1 MSNQLDVNVTQHG
14 DLPEHEAVA
23 RRPPSQR
30 EKRSTLVA
38 RQQLS
43 DIVSGTSAA
52 SRTRPAPRPVG
63 QGRGGKA
70 HTIPRPPRNSGL
82 NPSGIPYDSQLN
94 RPSEFIPPLSTD
106 ASSSL
111 NPTPATNLYNF
122 TDPDP
127 TPNVFNV
134 HNSMTDSV
142 RNDIFSTNYS
152 SVYNSTVDSVPDST
166 SSTDF
171 SFVDNLTATQGGGDG
186 AGASHTHVAPYR
198 NNWPSSSTTVNSLY
212 DAGFPNPASL
222 VNTGQSGPSLF
233 DEPRG
238 PHPVYADSRYVP
250 QQQPLRP
257 GEVTR
262 GGITPPLPLSTWRT
276 TATSADRTRALST
289 LQGPSGVIRSIGK
302 TSDVLANRHTRRPPY
317 RLPPTPV
324 PSIDQC
330 TSNAGSSR
338 SGSLARGTSASI
350 ASSEPDGGREI
361 IAHAKELFRLKL
373 LTVNAMWPDVIA
385 RVQARDQLVASYRK
399 NATQIDQVISND
411 AIDRASIKKVMHD
424 GSNLRHEF
432 KKAAQDIVASRDN
445 YYDLFPHTQNQ
456 PERPEHH
463 TVQKVSALLD
473 KTTGLWMHDGN
484 DSNSIPNYFE
494 HPAIEEVIARTIFAR
509 PQSIGCRNLDKFNPV
524 RIPVLAL
531 ASCAL
536 HCALEEW
543 ATGVF
548 VPVKFE
554 VANYRRLYTS
564 IADLNIQKIL
574 SNSYLRAKLE
584 TLWARI
590 YSRGCQV
597 GVGTP
602 GVRHVHAMHLFVAD
616 VDTTSLVTGGESA
629 LTNNPWPPFDLEPG
643 D

>member
-1 MSNQLDVNVTQHG
+1 M
-14 DLPEHEAVA
+14 
-23 RRPPSQR
+23 
-30 EKRSTLVA
+30 
-38 RQQLS
+38 
-43 DIVSGTSAA
+43 
-52 SRTRPAPRPVG
+52 
-63 QGRGGKA
+63 GGKA

-106 ASSSL
+106 TSSSL

-222 VNTGQSGPSLF
+222 VNTGQSGLSLF

-276 TATSADRTRALST
+276 TATSADRTRAPST
-289 LQGPSGVIRSIGK
+289 LQGPSEYWK
-302 TSDVLANRHTRRPPY
+302 DVRRPGEPPY
-317 RLPPTPV
+317 KASSLLTPSY
-324 PSIDQC
+324 P
-330 TSNAGSSR
+330 
-338 SGSLARGTSASI
+338 ARGTSASI

-484 DSNSIPNYFE
+484 DSNLIPNYFE

-590 YSRGCQV
+590 YSRGCQA
-597 GVGTP
+597 GVGTL

-616 VDTTSLVTGGESA
+616 VNTTLLVTGRESA
-629 LTNNPWPPFDLEPG
+629 LTNNPWPPFDLELG